1 MIEMRRILFPCDF
14 SPFSQRALG
23 QAVALARAYGADL
36 LALHVIPVTVIPS
49 PALAYYPNPLL
60 LDPGAQDRIR
70 EELRRFVEPARQAGV
85 HAEVEVRQ
93 GAPSRQIVEMA
104 GTLHA
109 DLIVM
114 GTHGRGGFERVV
126 LGSVAEKVLRKAPC
140 PVMTVRENGRAPS
153 PPFERIL
160 CPVDFSPASLAAA
173 RHAASLAEKSGGLL
187 VLLNVLEAP
196 PYGRL
201 AYPEF
206 AMPPDP
212 VPHEERVRR
221 AFSTAVPKEVLGCV
235 GREERIVWGRPAS
248 EILRLAHEERADLIV
263 MGVQGRGAVD
273 LALFGSTTH
282 EVVRHARCP
291 VLTVRLARPEANQES
306 PVKEDAAVLVG

>member
-1 MIEMRRILFPCDF
+1 
-14 SPFSQRALG
+14 
-23 QAVALARAYGADL
+23 V
-36 LALHVIPVTVIPS
+36 
-49 PALAYYPNPLL
+49 
-60 LDPGAQDRIR
+60 
-70 EELRRFVEPARQAGV
+70 EL
-85 HAEVEVRQ
+85 
-93 GAPSRQIVEMA
+93 A

-109 DLIVM
+109 DVIVM

-140 PVMTVRENGRAPS
+140 PVMTVHEDGGAPA

-160 CPVDFSPASLAAA
+160 CPIDFSPASLAAA
-173 RHAASLAEKSGGLL
+173 SYAVSLAEKSGGLL
-187 VLLNVLEAP
+187 VLLDVIEAP

-221 AFSTAVPKEVLGCV
+221 AFAMAVPEEVRAWKR
-235 GREERIVWGRPAS
+235 REERIVWGRPAS
-248 EILRLAHEERADLIV
+248 EILHLAREEHADLIV
-263 MGVQGRGAVD
+263 MGVQGRGAID

-282 EVVRHARCP
+282 EVVRHANCP
-291 VLTVRLARPEANQES
+291 VLTVRLTGDAPTAKRAA
-306 PVKEDAAVLVG
+306 KEDAAVLVG